1 MKPTRTLLAFATG
14 LTALGAAALTSS
26 GALSAQG
33 EGSGKRAAAGGE
45 PVLLE
50 LFTSQGCSSCP
61 PADRLA
67 TSLAERP
74 DLVVIARPV
83 TYWDRLGWKDTL
95 AKEGNTRLQHAYARK
110 GLAGANGVY
119 TPQLVVNGTYGTV
132 GSRKADIIAGI
143 RQHGAT
149 GEAAI
154 RVRDLGAKGYG
165 IGLGGTG
172 RGTAELVLV
181 AVTRKVDVGIMRG
194 ENGGTKVTYT
204 NVLRAERKLADWNGG
219 EASHVIAPD
228 TLNVK
233 GADRYALV
241 LRAPGGGKVLAARW
255 LA

>member
-1 MKPTRTLLAFATG
+1 MITTKTLFALLGGAAT
-14 LTALGAAALTSS
+14 LGALALAVPQ
-26 GALSAQG
+26 GAPA
-33 EGSGKRAAAGGE
+33 RAAADKAPASASGE

-61 PADRLA
+61 PADKLA
-67 TSLAERP
+67 ESLAERP

-95 AKEGNTRLQHAYARK
+95 AREDNTQLQQAYARK

-119 TPQLVVNGTYGTV
+119 TPQLVVDGTYGTV
-132 GSRKADIIAGI
+132 GSRKSEITAGI
-143 RQHGAT
+143 RQHG
-149 GEAAI
+149 GKGGAAI
-154 RVRDLGAKGYG
+154 RVRDLGDKGFG
-165 IGLGGTG
+165 VGLGGTSSG
-172 RGTAELVLV
+172 AAELVLV

-194 ENGGTKVTYT
+194 ENGGSKVTYT
-204 NVLRAERKLADWNGG
+204 NVWRGERKLASWKGG
-219 EASHVIAPD
+219 EASHVIARD
-228 TLNVK
+228 ALNVK

>member
-1 MKPTRTLLAFATG
+1 MKPTRTFFAIAAG
-14 LTALGAAALTSS
+14 LTALGAAALTLPG
-26 GALSAQG
+26 GAFAQG
-33 EGSGKRAAAGGE
+33 EGSGKGAATNGE

-67 TSLAERP
+67 ETLAERP

-95 AKEGNTRLQHAYARK
+95 AKEDNTQLQQAYARK

-132 GSRKADIIAGI
+132 GSRKAEVAAGI
-143 RQHGAT
+143 RQHGGKGT
-149 GEAAI
+149 AAI

-165 IGLGGTG
+165 VGLGGVTSG
-172 RGTAELVLV
+172 PAELVLV

-204 NVLRAERKLADWNGG
+204 NVLREERKLADWKGG
-219 EASHVIAPD
+219 EASHVIAPAA
-228 TLNVK
+228 LNVK